1 MKVVRE
7 KELQWM
13 RKQFWVLS
21 FQNFSIWI
29 TPVSLYIAVFG
40 VYLLLG
46 NQLTTES
53 AFTMISTVMIIQV
66 RDLH

>member
-1 MKVVRE
+1 MNVVRE
-7 KELQWM
+7 KELHWM
-13 RKQFWVLS
+13 RKQFWALS

-29 TPVSLYIAVFG
+29 TPVSIYMGVFG

-46 NQLTTES
+46 NQLTTEA

-66 RDLH
+66 RGLY